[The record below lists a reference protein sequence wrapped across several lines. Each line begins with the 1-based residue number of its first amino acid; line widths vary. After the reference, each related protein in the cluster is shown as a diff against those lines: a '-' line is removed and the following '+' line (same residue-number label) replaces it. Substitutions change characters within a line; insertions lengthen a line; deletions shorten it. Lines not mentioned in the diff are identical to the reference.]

1 MRKRIVKASRNAR
14 TARKVSRMTA
24 LKASKNIRARK
35 RRVMASMSQDEL
47 EDEIRSCIDNMDA
60 SDLVWLWNEY
70 CDNNRYTDDKIY
82 MMSDFD
88 ELESGST
95 PLEIARLIEGNDFR
109 TGDDYFAYTTYG
121 AESFSSPEDFK
132 SFDADDLTRYIVRN
146 EDSLGNDEIQEI
158 LDSAE
163 DDEDEE

>member
-1 MRKRIVKASRNAR
+1 
-14 TARKVSRMTA
+14 
-24 LKASKNIRARK
+24 
-35 RRVMASMSQDEL
+35 
-47 EDEIRSCIDNMDA
+47 MDA